1 MRVLAQQG
9 EDEGVLATLEC
20 WQYRGGRAVIMA
32 TSTGP
37 PPASELV
44 WGVAGGVRVRDAEI
58 ER

>member
-1 MRVLAQQG
+1 VKGSRG
-9 EDEGVLATLEC
+9 EDDSRLATFEC